1 MYKLELF
8 QNGNDLSK
16 EFESLDNFNSF
27 VDKLFKS
34 NIVLDYSK
42 AWLYKDNQLH
52 AVIDCIKQDVRFAED
67 FSFTNIERFKN
78 YKNLPLIYHIFAV
91 QAWGDLLY
99 LNYTDLNIGEKQDL
113 DNFIKTFSKEE
124 IEKLS
129 ETLLED
135 IDGYGGTHEDY
146 DDNVEW
152 IGEGMKMFIE
162 DINGN
167 KIFHQYLTRI
177 VIDNLLGI
185 RYKYLTEPMV
195 IYRTWGLY
203 SGKTKADSDNY
214 MSWVSTSKSNIHYET
229 TDEYSYFERFVLPV
243 GFPIV
248 DTCINGINYADEDE
262 IIVRNIDLLQV

>member
-8 QNGNDLSK
+8 QNGIDLSK

-67 FSFTNIERFKN
+67 FSFTNIERFKK

-99 LNYTDLNIGEKQDL
+99 LNYGEFSRGNEIDLQ
-113 DNFIKTFSKEE
+113 NFIDNFSKEE

-129 ETLLED
+129 ETLIED
-135 IDGYGGTHEDY
+135 IDGYGGVHEDY
-146 DDNVEW
+146 DDNTDW
-152 IGEGMKMFIE
+152 IAEGMKMFIK
-162 DINGN
+162 DKNGK
-167 KIFHQYLTRI
+167 KISHQFLYKN

-185 RYKYLTEPMV
+185 GYKYLTEPMI
-195 IYRTWGLY
+195 IYRTWGMY
-203 SGKTKADSDNY
+203 SGNTKTDSDNY
-214 MSWVSTSKSNIHYET
+214 MSWVSTSKDSTPYYN
-229 TDEYSYFERFVLPV
+229 TDDYYFERFVLPV

-262 IIVRNIDLLQV
+262 IIVRNRDLLQV